1 MTSLMYKDIRQ
12 MEVTD
17 DPAGRAELLKHGWS
31 EKKPVKKRPTQK
43 TADVVVAEVV
53 ADDDG
58 E

>member
-1 MTSLMYKDIRQ
+1 MTIPMYKDDRQ

-31 EKKPVKKRPTQK
+31 EKKPVKKRSTQK

-53 ADDDG
+53 ADDDC